1 MKFIVYLTLCT
12 ANGKIYIGVHKTNPD
27 IFDGY
32 LGCGVYI
39 KSPYSYKKSKTPF
52 QYAVNKYGVDKFK
65 RITLGVF
72 DTKEEAF
79 NLERQLVNEE
89 FLKRKDTYNLKE
101 GG

>member
-39 KSPYSYKKSKTPF
+39 KSPTSYKKSKTPF
-52 QYAVNKYGVDKFK
+52 QYAVKKYGIKNFI
-65 RITLGVF
+65 RTTI
-72 DTKEEAF
+72 KEF
-79 NLERQLVNEE
+79 NNII
-89 FLKRKDTYNLKE
+89 KSIGD
-101 GG
+101 